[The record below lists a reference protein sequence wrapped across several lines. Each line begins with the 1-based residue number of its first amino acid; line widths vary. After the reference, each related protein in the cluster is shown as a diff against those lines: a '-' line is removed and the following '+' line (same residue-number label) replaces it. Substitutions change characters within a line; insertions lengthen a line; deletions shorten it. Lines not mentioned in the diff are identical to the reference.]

1 MNVPHF
7 QLYNQYPQI
16 SWSNI
21 FPSPPISLNP
31 NEHIVLESL
40 VSAHNEYMK
49 LDSRLDDED
58 QEFKLAIHA
67 AQRII
72 GTRVARRANP
82 EIWRQ
87 E

>member
-1 MNVPHF
+1 MNLPAF
-7 QLYNQYPQI
+7 QFSQYPRI
-16 SWSNI
+16 SWMDVCAA
-21 FPSPPISLNP
+21 PSVSLRFD
-31 NEHIVLESL
+31 EHSVLESL